1 MVFGR
6 KFRLQ
11 TDHAPLLRIFGSKK
25 GIPVYTANR
34 LQRWAL
40 TLLMYDFTIEYVATE
55 KFGHVDVLSRLIN
68 QHVRLDEDYVIA
80 SISLEDDVRLVAFD
94 SFRFEVQQSTENDP
108 VLSKVVQ
115 YIHQGWPSKQ
125 TVASNPELQ
134 QFYNRRESLTTVQG
148 CALFGERLVIP
159 SRLRKRC
166 LDQLH
171 TGHPGIGR
179 MKAIARSYVYWPAID
194 AEVEKAVKACTQC
207 ALAAKTSPRVAPVP
221 WPKPQRAWERV
232 HVDYAGPLDGDC
244 FLLVVDSFT
253 KWPEIVQ
260 TSHITTT
267 ATIKILRSL
276 FARMGM
282 PELLVSDI
290 GTQFTSA
297 MFGKFCS
304 MNGIEHTTTAPF
316 HPQSN
321 GQAERFVDTFK
332 RGIKKIR
339 EGEGPI
345 QEALDLFLLKYRS
358 TPNPAVVGGVSPS
371 EAMFGR
377 RIRTNLEL
385 LRPPTDRQQAE
396 QEEDQQKPR
405 SFNKKDPVY
414 VKVYNRN
421 SWSWV
426 PGTIVEQIGGVMYNV
441 RTEKR
446 RLVRSHVNQ
455 LRKRLPSAESFEET
469 SGLPSNPLPLDVLL
483 SAWNSPSTSVLP
495 SSATFSP
502 CVSSIDD
509 SVHIT
514 TTIIGSC

>member
-1 MVFGR
+1 
-6 KFRLQ
+6 
-11 TDHAPLLRIFGSKK
+11 
-25 GIPVYTANR
+25 
-34 LQRWAL
+34 
-40 TLLMYDFTIEYVATE
+40 
-55 KFGHVDVLSRLIN
+55 
-68 QHVRLDEDYVIA
+68 
-80 SISLEDDVRLVAFD
+80 
-94 SFRFEVQQSTENDP
+94 
-108 VLSKVVQ
+108 
-115 YIHQGWPSKQ
+115 
-125 TVASNPELQ
+125 
-134 QFYNRRESLTTVQG
+134 
-148 CALFGERLVIP
+148 
-159 SRLRKRC
+159 
-166 LDQLH
+166 
-171 TGHPGIGR
+171 
-179 MKAIARSYVYWPAID
+179 
-194 AEVEKAVKACTQC
+194 
-207 ALAAKTSPRVAPVP
+207 
-221 WPKPQRAWERV
+221 
-232 HVDYAGPLDGDC
+232 
-244 FLLVVDSFT
+244 
-253 KWPEIVQ
+253 
-260 TSHITTT
+260 
-267 ATIKILRSL
+267 
-276 FARMGM
+276 MGM
-282 PELLVSDI
+282 PELLVSDN

-455 LRKRLPSAESFEET
+455 LRKVT
-469 SGLPSNPLPLDVLL
+469 D
-483 SAWNSPSTSVLP
+483 AWNSPSTSVLP

-502 CVSSIDD
+502 VSPALTIPSISPLRSSVPASPD
-509 SVHIT
+509 SSVCPMEMGEPQTPVIRSNQQPSIASNSQVQPLRRSSRLRRSHPRFDVYYRY
-514 TTIIGSC
+514 